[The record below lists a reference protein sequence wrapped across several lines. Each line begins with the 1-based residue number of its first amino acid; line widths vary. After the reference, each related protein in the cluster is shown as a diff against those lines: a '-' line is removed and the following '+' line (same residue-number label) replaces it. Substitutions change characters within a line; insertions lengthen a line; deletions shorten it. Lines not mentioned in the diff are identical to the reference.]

1 MNDSLVLNKMSLPKA
16 TEDLIQAK
24 KSLKN
29 AVKKLHNAGEITSA
43 IRLKSAISSIDR
55 TILIVRTAGNKK

>member
-1 MNDSLVLNKMSLPKA
+1 MNDSLVLR
-16 TEDLIQAK
+16 DLIQAK